1 MRTYITGV
9 QSPRFNTRLRRA
21 LLGLSIVP
29 WLPECAPR
37 DGAPAPT
44 QSRAVSIEGWQAETF
59 PLPPDF
65 APDLPTG
72 VESLRF
78 APGWRDPGAEGFWSY
93 AFVMWIDEP
102 APDGARIQ
110 RLLET
115 YYNGLMAAFA
125 GDKAEAVSAAPAR
138 VNVERAG
145 PGRYEARM
153 RLIDAFAT
161 FKPID
166 LRVLIDTAARTNARS
181 TLSIRVSPQPKEHTI
196 WRSLDAA
203 VADILAR
210 DGAAHA
216 SPDGASQQSSAESA
230 R

>member
-1 MRTYITGV
+1 MP
-9 QSPRFNTRLRRA
+9 SPKFKRRLRRA
-21 LLGLSIVP
+21 VLALSVIA
-29 WLPECAPR
+29 WLPACASQ
-37 DGAPAPT
+37 DAAPEPART
-44 QSRAVSIEGWQAETF
+44 SAVSIEGWQAETF
-59 PLPPDF
+59 PLPPGF
-65 APDLPTG
+65 APGLPTG

-93 AFVMWIDEP
+93 AFVLWIDEP

-110 RLLET
+110 QVLET

-166 LRVLIDTAARTNARS
+166 LRALIDTATRTDARS

-216 SPDGASQQSSAESA
+216 SPDGASQKSSGESA